1 MKKKRLTYEDW
12 TAITSQRY
20 KQLNMDT
27 DFFKGIV
34 ALKYIDEVSTPQIWE
49 FNDKKTVVC
58 DKGMKWLQLI
68 PFNNNYSIA
77 AMINKRNEIELWY
90 IDMIAGYGID
100 NDGIAY
106 FHDLYL
112 DLVVY
117 PDGTIKIDDMDELV
131 EALEQKIIDH
141 NLYKLALETS
151 EKLQSGI
158 LNDIP
163 QLKSLCMK
171 CMKEFEPKYTL

>member
-12 TAITSQRY
+12 TVITSQRY
-20 KQLNMDT
+20 KQINMDT
-27 DFFKGIV
+27 DIFKGIV
-34 ALKYIDEVSTPQIWE
+34 ALKYIDEVATPQIWE
-49 FNDKKTVVC
+49 FNGKKTVVC

-68 PFNNNYSIA
+68 PYNDNYSIA
-77 AMINKRNEIELWY
+77 AMINKKNEIELWY
-90 IDMIAGYGID
+90 IDMIADYGID

-131 EALEQKIIDH
+131 DAFEQKVINVD
-141 NLYKLALETS
+141 LYKLALETS
-151 EKLQSGI
+151 EKLKNG
-158 LNDIP
+158 LLTDIP
-163 QLKSLCMK
+163 KLKNLCMK
-171 CMKEFEPKYTL
+171 CMDEF

>member
-12 TAITSQRY
+12 MVITSQRY
-20 KQLNMDT
+20 HQLNMDT

-34 ALKYIDEVSTPQIWE
+34 ALKYIDEVATPQIWK
-49 FNDKKTVVC
+49 FNDDKIIVC
-58 DKGMKWLQLI
+58 DAGMKWLQMI
-68 PFNNNYSIA
+68 PFNEKYTIT
-77 AMINKRNEIELWY
+77 AMINKNNEIELWY
-90 IDMIAGYGID
+90 IDMIADYGID

-131 EALEQKIIDH
+131 EALEQKVITPD
-141 NLYKLALETS
+141 LYKLALETS

-158 LNDIP
+158 LTDIP
-163 QLKSLCMK
+163 QLKNLCIR
-171 CMKEFEPKYTL
+171 CMKEFETNYTL